1 MRDLARSLQNL
12 GHRVTVVT
20 GGTGALPGLQPG
32 AQVSLPALARPI
44 DPAADVRA
52 YRQIRAV
59 LQALS
64 PQLLSTHSSKAGW
77 LGRLAARSLGI
88 PVLFTAHGWAFTEG
102 VPQPKRTVYLWAER
116 LAAPLAARIITV
128 SHYDRELATRYGV
141 GSPEQLITV
150 HNGMPDV
157 SPSFRARPE
166 VDPPRL
172 VMVARFGA
180 QKDHAALLQALNKLR
195 DLPWSL
201 DLIGGGD
208 GRETVEHLAQLQGL
222 AERVRFLGSR
232 ADVAEHL
239 AQAQIFVLASRWEG
253 LPRSIL
259 EAMRAGL
266 PVVASDVG
274 GVREAVDHGKTGLL
288 VPRGD
293 VDALR
298 AALEQLLRQPEMR
311 KRMGRAGRARY
322 ETHFT
327 FERMLA
333 ETLQVYEAVLH
344 EGVFVP

>member
-1 MRDLARSLQNL
+1 MRDLALRLRDL
-12 GHRVTVVT
+12 GHRVTVMT
-20 GGTGALPGLQPG
+20 GGTGALPGLPPE

-44 DPAADVRA
+44 HPAGDLRA
-52 YRQIRAV
+52 YLQIRA
-59 LQALS
+59 ALKALR

-88 PVLFTAHGWAFTEG
+88 PVVFTAHGWAFTEG
-102 VPQPKRTVYLWAER
+102 VAQPQRTFYLWAER
-116 LAAPLAARIITV
+116 LVAPLADRIITV
-128 SHYDRELATRYGV
+128 SHYDRQLAIRCGV
-141 GSPEQLITV
+141 GVPEQLITV

-157 SPSFRARPE
+157 SPSLRARPE

-180 QKDHAALLQALNKLR
+180 QKDHATLLRALRELR

-201 DLIGGGD
+201 DFIGGGA
-208 GRETVEHLAQLQGL
+208 GREAIERLARFEGL
-222 AERVRFLGSR
+222 TERVRFLGPR
-232 ADVAEHL
+232 PDVAELL
-239 AQAQIFVLASRWEG
+239 AQAQIFVLASHWEG

-293 VDALR
+293 VGALR
-298 AALEQLLRQPEMR
+298 AALEQLLMQPETR
-311 KRMGRAGRARY
+311 RRMGTAGRARY
-322 ETHFT
+322 EAHFT
-327 FERMLA
+327 FDRMLA
-333 ETLQVYEAVLH
+333 ETLQVYEAVLATRR
-344 EGVFVP
+344 